1 MSIYYLWHGNN
12 EEEHLLL
19 MTHKG
24 VRPCNLFINGALS
37 PDHHNS
43 TGQVIHQ
50 CWALTQR
57 RWMHFLVLT
66 WMLDNSKLAQRAA
79 CGLEYS
85 SRWPEAE
92 VPSLLPS
99 SSYVC
104 VHEGREGKHNICKH
118 GELICL
124 PSNVA
129 VPPHF
134 CLWAMLHAGYSR
146 FGSLGIKLSC
156 TSPPCFLTFL
166 LAARECCHAC

>member
-1 MSIYYLWHGNN
+1 MA
-12 EEEHLLL
+12 
-19 MTHKG
+19 HKG

-57 RWMHFLVLT
+57 RWMHFPVLT

-85 SRWPEAE
+85 SWWPEAE

-104 VHEGREGKHNICKH
+104 MHEGTSTSVAGKHSICKR

-129 VPPHF
+129 VPRHFFF
-134 CLWAMLHAGYSR
+134 CLWAMLHAGCSR
-146 FGSLGIKLSC
+146 LGSLGIKLSC

-166 LAARECCHAC
+166 LAAHKWCHAC